1 MEKHTVKVEGM
12 KCEGCAKKV
21 RESLSR
27 VVKNVKVDLEKKTAE
42 YIGDETIDGLNQTL
56 DGTPDR
62 KSVV

>member
-56 DGTPDR
+56 DGTR
-62 KSVV
+62 YSVSK